1 MYSGVGVVGVQ
12 LIKYSLDVMREYGR
26 HGEPVEGLSVCHE
39 AEEMRK
45 NENESK
51 NEKHGDKSECVYDN
65 VKIKIE
71 STKVVNTRLVCSVQ
85 VRGCCS
91 AYM

>member
-1 MYSGVGVVGVQ
+1 MCAT
-12 LIKYSLDVMREYGR
+12 R
-26 HGEPVEGLSVCHE
+26 P
-39 AEEMRK
+39 K

-71 STKVVNTRLVCSVQ
+71 STKVVNTRLVCRVCKCVGVV
-85 VRGCCS
+85 VRTCETCMGVTTR
-91 AYM
+91 AYRFDFAPRRQPRARSM

>member
-1 MYSGVGVVGVQ
+1 MCAT
-12 LIKYSLDVMREYGR
+12 R
-26 HGEPVEGLSVCHE
+26 P
-39 AEEMRK
+39 K
-45 NENESK
+45 NEK
-51 NEKHGDKSECVYDN
+51 KKHGDKSECVYDN

>member
-1 MYSGVGVVGVQ
+1 MCAT
-12 LIKYSLDVMREYGR
+12 R
-26 HGEPVEGLSVCHE
+26 P
-39 AEEMRK
+39 K

-71 STKVVNTRLVCSVQ
+71 STKVVNTRLVCRVCKCVGVV
-85 VRGCCS
+85 VRTCETCIGVTTVPPS
-91 AYM
+91 SKRERKPVERTKMKVR

>member
-1 MYSGVGVVGVQ
+1 
-12 LIKYSLDVMREYGR
+12 MRR
-26 HGEPVEGLSVCHE
+26 
-39 AEEMRK
+39 MRMKERMK
-45 NENESK
+45 NMVI
-51 NEKHGDKSECVYDN
+51 KSECIYDN

-91 AYM
+91 VYM

>member
-1 MYSGVGVVGVQ
+1 MYAVSTTNMSFSAKAGSP
-12 LIKYSLDVMREYGR
+12 IKLEKICRGTKSVPRGRRMRI
-26 HGEPVEGLSVCHE
+26 
-39 AEEMRK
+39 

-71 STKVVNTRLVCSVQ
+71 SKNFVNTRLVCSVR